1 MNNIKIKLE
10 KRGEFFCPAKW
21 EELFLY
27 LNHGNTNSCHHPIPH
42 AIPLGEITNNPAALH
57 NTKHKMVV
65 QQQMLNN
72 ETPAECHMCWHLEKK
87 NITSDRFVKSKTWE
101 DSIATLQVDPTH
113 VPKFIEIVF
122 DNLCNLSCS
131 YCDSGQSSKWATVL
145 DKTGPWNLSS
155 DTRDLYNKVHIK
167 PNSIKQ
173 EYLDAWNIWWPQIK
187 NQVQTL
193 KISGG
198 EPLISPNFW
207 RTMDQIEN
215 DDSNLNLSLNSNL
228 SVDTKYIEKLIE
240 YAPRV
245 KKLKIAASIDAV
257 GKVAEFTRSGLDY
270 DLFYKNVHYWCNN
283 SPDNCFLNLQSTVN
297 VFNIWNITDKFDLHL
312 ELKEKYGNKITDL
325 YSTLVRFPE
334 FQSILV
340 LSYNLRRALHE
351 KMSAWYESNIHKFS
365 AIEKIYIDKT
375 FQYLISE
382 DDLINQDNKLV
393 YKNDLRNFV
402 KKYERFAKYKF
413 SDVYP
418 IEFIK
423 WLEQP

>member
-1 MNNIKIKLE
+1 MNNIENKLR

-21 EELFLY
+21 EELYLY

-42 AIPLGEITNNPAALH
+42 AIPIEEVINNPAALH
-57 NTKHKMVV
+57 NTSHKLSV
-65 QQQMLNN
+65 QQQMLDN
-72 ETPAECHMCWHLEKK
+72 ETPAECHMCWHLEQK
-87 NITSDRFVKSKTWE
+87 NITSDRFIKSETWE
-101 DSIATLQVDPTH
+101 DSIATLEVNPDH

-122 DNLCNLSCS
+122 DNLCNLNCS
-131 YCDSGQSSKWATVL
+131 YCDSGQSSKWAGIL
-145 DKTGPWNLSS
+145 EKTGAWNLNS

-187 NQVQTL
+187 SKVQTL

-207 RTMDQIEN
+207 RTMDQLEPN
-215 DDSNLNLSLNSNL
+215 DNNLSIALNSNL

-240 YAPRV
+240 YSPKI
-245 KKLKIAASIDAV
+245 KKIRIAASIDSV
-257 GKVAEFTRSGLDY
+257 GKIAEFTRGGLDY
-270 DLFYKNVHYWCNN
+270 NLFCKNIHYWCAN

-312 ELKEKYGNKITDL
+312 ELKQQYGDKVTDF

-340 LSYNLRRALHE
+340 LPYTLRSMLYE
-351 KMSAWYESNIHKFS
+351 KISIWYDANIQKFTNK
-365 AIEKIYIDKT
+365 EKIYIDKT

-382 DDLINQDNKLV
+382 DDSVNQNNKLI
-393 YKNDLRNFV
+393 YKNDLKNFI
-402 KKYERFAKYKF
+402 KKYEGFTKYKF
-413 SDVYP
+413 KDVYP
-418 IEFIK
+418 IEFVN